1 MSNEANAVQAVTL
14 PLRII
19 VIEASL
25 NPKSRSTALAQ
36 QLYAR
41 MVEFGLPA
49 KLIDLREYNLPICD
63 GTEASMAHPMVE
75 ELRKEFRT
83 ATHII
88 FGVPIYNYHVNA
100 AVKNMVELVFAWGS
114 WAGGKRSD
122 AEGKIVG
129 FICSAGGKSSY
140 MSVIPFANSLMLD
153 CRIWI
158 CPRFVYATK
167 EDMGTPD
174 LAQRI
179 DRLIDDMLGMGPVA
193 EHPWRK
199 ALAAKQP

>member
-1 MSNEANAVQAVTL
+1 MSAPTTPSAARVL
-14 PLRII
+14 

-25 NPKSRSTALAQ
+25 NPKSRSAALAQ

-41 MVEFGLPA
+41 LEEHGVPA
-49 KLIDLREYNLPICD
+49 KLLDLRNYNLPICE
-63 GTEASMAHPMVE
+63 GTEASMAHPQVE
-75 ELRKEFRT
+75 ELRKEFRA
-83 ATHII
+83 ATHIV
-88 FGVPIYNYHVNA
+88 FGVPIYNYDVNA
-100 AVKNMVELVFAWGS
+100 AVKNMVELVFAWGP

-140 MSVIPFANSLMLD
+140 MSVMSFANSLMLD

-167 EDMGTPD
+167 EDMGTPE
-174 LAQRI
+174 LAERM
-179 DRLIDDMLGMGPVA
+179 DRLLDDMLGMGQVDS
-193 EHPWRK
+193 PWRK
-199 ALAAKQP
+199 AVAAKKT